1 MEVDQFTDD
10 GGDMDMNVDERDL
23 DNIGLERL

>member
-23 DNIGLERL
+23 ANIGERL

>member
-10 GGDMDMNVDERDL
+10 GVDMDMNVDERDL
-23 DNIGLERL
+23 ANIGLERL